1 MLLLGVV
8 NLIRNIKLHIQKYFF
23 YDILALIIFIGIN
36 ILTFNL
42 IIDLY
47 ENEKSK
53 YDYSL
58 YDETI
63 KQIYEIDPSLFKFDE
78 NNTAI
83 VKMDT
88 FLEPITNGK
97 DTMFFGIVP
106 LTKDQDQCVGY
117 FIIKKVNSELQ
128 IDSSHICDMIDY

>member
-1 MLLLGVV
+1 MLLWVV
-8 NLIRNIKLHIQKYFF
+8 VKLIRNIKLHIKKYFF
-23 YDILALIIFIGIN
+23 YDVLALIIFICISV
-36 ILTFNL
+36 LMFNL
-42 IIDLY
+42 INDLY

-53 YDYSL
+53 YDYSI

-63 KQIYEIDPSLFKFDE
+63 KKIYEIDPSLFKFDE
-78 NNTAI
+78 NNIATI
-83 VKMDT
+83 KMDD

-97 DTMFFGIVP
+97 DTLSFGIVP

-117 FIIKKVNSELQ
+117 FIIKKVNGELE

>member
-1 MLLLGVV
+1 M
-8 NLIRNIKLHIQKYFF
+8 IRNIKFHIQRYFF
-23 YDILALIIFIGIN
+23 YDVLALIIFICISV
-36 ILTFNL
+36 LMFNL
-42 IIDLY
+42 INDLY

-53 YDYSL
+53 YDYSI

-63 KQIYEIDPSLFKFDE
+63 KKIYEIDPSLFKFDE
-78 NNTAI
+78 NNIATI
-83 VKMDT
+83 KMDD

-97 DTMFFGIVP
+97 DTLSFGIVP

-117 FIIKKVNSELQ
+117 FIIKKVNGELE

>member
-1 MLLLGVV
+1 MVK
-8 NLIRNIKLHIQKYFF
+8 LIRNIKLHIKKYFF
-23 YDILALIIFIGIN
+23 YDVLALIIFICISV
-36 ILTFNL
+36 LMFNL
-42 IIDLY
+42 INDLY

-53 YDYSL
+53 YDYSI

-63 KQIYEIDPSLFKFDE
+63 KKIYEIDPSLFKFDE
-78 NNTAI
+78 NNIATI
-83 VKMDT
+83 KMDD

-97 DTMFFGIVP
+97 DTLSFGIVP

-117 FIIKKVNSELQ
+117 FIIKKVNGELE

>member
-1 MLLLGVV
+1 MEK
-8 NLIRNIKLHIQKYFF
+8 LIRNIKLHIKKYFF
-23 YDILALIIFIGIN
+23 YDVLALIIFICIN
-36 ILTFNL
+36 ILMFNL
-42 IIDLY
+42 ISDLY
-47 ENEKSK
+47 ENKKSE
-53 YDYSL
+53 YDYSI

-78 NNTAI
+78 NNIATI
-83 VKMDT
+83 KMDD

-97 DTMFFGIVP
+97 DTLSFGLVP

-117 FIIKKVNSELQ
+117 FIIKKVNGELE

>member
-1 MLLLGVV
+1 MEK
-8 NLIRNIKLHIQKYFF
+8 LIRNIKLHIKKYFF
-23 YDILALIIFIGIN
+23 YDVLALIIYICIN
-36 ILTFNL
+36 ILMFNL
-42 IIDLY
+42 ISDLY
-47 ENEKSK
+47 ENKKSE
-53 YDYSL
+53 YDYSI

-78 NNTAI
+78 HNIATI
-83 VKMDT
+83 KMDD

-97 DTMFFGIVP
+97 DTLSFGLVP

-117 FIIKKVNSELQ
+117 FIIKKVNGELE

>member
-1 MLLLGVV
+1 M
-8 NLIRNIKLHIQKYFF
+8 IRNIKLHIKKYFF
-23 YDILALIIFIGIN
+23 YDVLALIIFICIN
-36 ILTFNL
+36 ILMFNL
-42 IIDLY
+42 ISDLY
-47 ENEKSK
+47 ENKKSE
-53 YDYSL
+53 YDYSI

-78 NNTAI
+78 NNIATI
-83 VKMDT
+83 KMDD

-97 DTMFFGIVP
+97 DTLSFGLVP

-117 FIIKKVNSELQ
+117 FIIKKVNGELE